1 MKELHPG
8 GIFFSKF
15 PKNMGIN
22 FTLFVIDSMSTLWKV
37 WLQTVK
43 QLDWFDVRS
52 WNQCIN
58 LYLSTSSFQHSNKTH
73 GQTAVFKY
81 EIFLTQKTNGGILK
95 AVIGN
100 RESCHLADFQNRP
113 CFHQQS
119 FGLCDQSII
128 NCSTPWLV
136 KQAYHEA
143 LQAKYISDRELIM
156 YKQSRLLPFSER
168 NSGK

>member
-8 GIFFSKF
+8 GFFFKV

-22 FTLFVIDSMSTLWKV
+22 FTLFIKYSMFTLWKV
-37 WLQTVK
+37 WFQTVK

-58 LYLSTSSFQHSNKTH
+58 LYLSTSSLQHGNKTQ
-73 GQTAVFKY
+73 GQTVVFGY
-81 EIFLTQKTNGGILK
+81 EIFLTQKINSGILK

-100 RESCHLADFQNRP
+100 SESCHLADFQNRP

-119 FGLCDQSII
+119 FGLCDQSVI
-128 NCSTPWLV
+128 NCCTPWLV

-143 LQAKYISDRELIM
+143 LHAKYISDRELIM
-156 YKQSRLLPFSER
+156 YKQSCLLPFSER
-168 NSGK
+168 NLVK